1 MHVLAIARYHAQST
15 YSRKK
20 IAATKGKGGEVMGS
34 AVLGEAISAIR
45 DWSGKAQ
52 RGATGGPHA
61 AETFGSLVFND
72 SVQQARLPKTV
83 YQALRRTIT
92 HGDPLDAAG
101 ADAVAKA
108 MKEWA
113 VEHGATHYTHWF
125 QPLTGITAEK
135 HDSFLS
141 PNGNGKAVTEF
152 SGKELIRGEPD
163 ASSFPSG
170 GMRST
175 FEARGYTAWDP
186 TSPPWLLYSGGA
198 VTLVIPTAF
207 VSWTGETLDKKTPL
221 LRSMQALSKQAIR
234 VLKLFG
240 SNAERVVTTCGPEQ
254 EYFLIDSHF
263 YLSRPDLINAGR
275 TLFGAKPPKGQE
287 LEDQYFGAIPER
299 VMAFMNES
307 ESELFKVGVPVKTRH
322 NEVAPSQY
330 EIAPV
335 FENAN
340 VATDHQMIVMETM
353 RRLAPKFGL
362 ACLLHEKP
370 FAGVNGSGK
379 HLNWSMSDDEGNNL
393 LSPGKN
399 THDNMQFLVFCSAVL
414 RAVNK
419 WQGLLRASIASAGN
433 DHRLGANEAP
443 PAILSIFLGDMLT
456 DIFEQIEK
464 GGAKTTKSGGELDT
478 GVMVLPKLPRDA
490 GDRNRTSPFA
500 FTGNKFEFRAVSS
513 NQSIAYPNIAL
524 NMAVTESLDY
534 MATELEKAMKGGKTL
549 AQAVTELLPKVI
561 KENKRIIFNGNN
573 YSAEW
578 EKEAGKRGLLNLKNT
593 VDALPQLVSKE
604 VIGLFEKY
612 KVLTDRELH
621 ARYEIMLETYN
632 KVVNIEGQLMV
643 LIANRYI
650 LPAALEYQ
658 RQVAASVAAVKSAG
672 AKSVEGKKT
681 LDKLT
686 KLVDKFK
693 QSADK
698 LEKELAHEGGVV
710 REARQALPRQGR
722 AEHGGA
728 ARARRRARDH
738 HAARNVAARHVS
750 RDAVHQVASRLE
762 VERFGIRGAAATIAA
777 PLVFR

>member
-1 MHVLAIARYHAQST
+1 
-15 YSRKK
+15 
-20 IAATKGKGGEVMGS
+20 MGS

-45 DWSGKAQ
+45 DWSVTEAKEPRAP
-52 RGATGGPHA
+52 RAT
-61 AETFGSLVFND
+61 ETFGSLVFND
-72 SVQQARLPKTV
+72 SVQQTRLPKPV
-83 YQALRRTIT
+83 YHALRRTMT
-92 HGDPLDAAG
+92 HGEALDPSV
-101 ADAVAKA
+101 ADAVASA

-135 HDSFLS
+135 HDSFLV
-141 PNGNGKAVTEF
+141 PTGDGKAVAVF
-152 SGKELIRGEPD
+152 SGKELIKGEPD

-186 TSPPWLLYSGGA
+186 TSPPWLLKSGNST
-198 VTLVIPTAF
+198 TLVIPTAF
-207 VSWTGETLDKKTPL
+207 VSWTGEALDKKTPL
-221 LRSMQALSKQAIR
+221 LRSMEALSKQAVR
-234 VLKLFG
+234 VLRLFG
-240 SNAERVVTTCGPEQ
+240 STAERVVTTCGPEQ
-254 EYFLIDSHF
+254 EYFLLDRYF

-275 TLFGAKPPKGQE
+275 TLFGARPPKGQE
-287 LEDQYFGAIPER
+287 LEDQYFGAIADR
-299 VMAFMNES
+299 VMAFMSDVENE
-307 ESELFKVGVPVKTRH
+307 LYKVGVPVKTRH

-340 VATDHQMIVMETM
+340 VATDHQMMMMETLK
-353 RRLAPKFGL
+353 RTAPKYGL

-393 LSPGKN
+393 LGPGASP
-399 THDNMQFLVFCSAVL
+399 HDNMQFLVFCSAVL
-414 RAVNK
+414 RAVNR

-464 GGAKTTKSGGELDT
+464 GSAKSTKSGGTLDT

-513 NQSIAYPNIAL
+513 GQSISYPNIAL
-524 NMAVTESLDY
+524 NVAVTESLDY
-534 MATELEKAMKGGKTL
+534 MATELERAIKGRKTL
-549 AQAVTELLPKVI
+549 EQAVTELLPKVI

-573 YSAEW
+573 YSAEQ
-578 EKEAGKRGLLNLKNT
+578 EQEAGKRGLLNLKNT
-593 VDALPQLVSKE
+593 VDALPQLTSKE
-604 VIGLFEKY
+604 AIGIFEKY
-612 KVLTDRELH
+612 KVLNEREVH
-621 ARYEIMLETYN
+621 ARYDVMVETYN
-632 KVVNIEGQLMV
+632 KTVNVEGQLMV
-643 LIANRYI
+643 LMANRYI

-658 RQVAASVAAVKSAG
+658 KLTGESIAAVKAAG
-672 AKSVEGKKT
+672 AKSVEGKKA
-681 LDKLT
+681 LDRIT

-693 QSADK
+693 AQADK
-698 LEKELAHEGGVV
+698 LEKSLEHESP
-710 REARQALPRQGR
+710 A
-722 AEHGGA
+722 AEK
-728 ARARRRARDH
+728 
-738 HAARNVAARHVS
+738 HAKYF
-750 RDAVHQVASRLE
+750 RDAVIPHMALLREFGDQLE
-762 VERFGIRGAAATIAA
+762 NVTPHELWPLATYREMLFIK
-777 PLVFR
+777 

>member
-1 MHVLAIARYHAQST
+1 
-15 YSRKK
+15 
-20 IAATKGKGGEVMGS
+20 MGS
-34 AVLGEAISAIR
+34 AVLGEAITAIR
-45 DWSGKAQ
+45 AWSTSEVK
-52 RGATGGPHA
+52 GATPGS
-61 AETFGSLVFND
+61 AESFGSLVFND
-72 SVQQARLPKTV
+72 TVQQARLTKPV

-92 HGDPLDAAG
+92 HGDALDLSV
-101 ADAVAKA
+101 ADGVAKA

-113 VEHGATHYTHWF
+113 IEHGATHYTHWF

-141 PNGNGKAVTEF
+141 PTADGKAVAEF
-152 SGKELIRGEPD
+152 SGKELIKGEPD

-186 TSPPWLLYSGGA
+186 TSSPWLLYSGGS

-221 LRSMQALSKQAIR
+221 LRSMEALSKQAVR

-240 SNAERVVTTCGPEQ
+240 STAERVVATCGPEQ
-254 EYFLIDSHF
+254 EYFLIDRYF

-275 TLFGAKPPKGQE
+275 TLFGATPPKGQE
-287 LEDQYFGAIPER
+287 LEDQYFGAIPDR

-307 ESELFKVGVPVKTRH
+307 EAELYKVGVPVKTRH

-340 VATDHQMIVMETM
+340 VATDHQMIVMEMM
-353 RRLAPKFGL
+353 RRIAPKYGL

-379 HLNWSMSDDEGNNL
+379 HLNWSMSDDEGHNL
-393 LSPGKN
+393 LSPGTN
-399 THDNMQFLVFCSAVL
+399 THENLQFLLFCSAVL

-443 PAILSIFLGDMLT
+443 PAILSVFLGDMLT

-464 GGAKTTKSGGELDT
+464 GGAKSTKTGGTLDT
-478 GVMVLPKLPRDA
+478 GVTVLPKLPRDS

-534 MATELEKAMKGGKTL
+534 VATELEKATKGGKSID
-549 AQAVTELLPKVI
+549 AAVTELLPKLI
-561 KENKRIIFNGNN
+561 KENKRIIFNGNG
-573 YSAEW
+573 YTAEW

-604 VIGLFEKY
+604 VVAMFTKY
-612 KVLTDRELH
+612 KVLNERELH
-621 ARYEIMLETYN
+621 ARYEIMLEQYN

-643 LIANRYI
+643 LMANRYI
-650 LPAALEYQ
+650 MPAVFEYQ
-658 RQVAASVAAVKSAG
+658 RQVASSVAAVKSAG
-672 AKSVEGKKT
+672 AKSVEGKKA
-681 LDKLT
+681 LDKIT

-693 QSADK
+693 VQADK
-698 LEKELAHEGGVV
+698 LEKSLDHSS
-710 REARQALPRQGR
+710 PS
-722 AEHGGA
+722 AEK
-728 ARARRRARDH
+728 
-738 HAARNVAARHVS
+738 HAKHF
-750 RDAVHQVASRLE
+750 RDAVIPNMAALRVLGDELE
-762 VERFGIRGAAATIAA
+762 NMMPHELWPLATYREMLFIK
-777 PLVFR
+777 